1 MTEQAKKQWTIA
13 DLTEA
18 MPRGMSDFQMKQ
30 FVINSQ
36 ITPIKQLQQIAMEAD
51 VREEN
56 LRKADYED
64 KKNQLKVEI
73 LKKKFDRE
81 TDPLYKL
88 EIELEIAQLEE
99 KMYLNI
105 KERKRLYN
113 ELKTFYEVLDYFN
126 ENYDIEELIAMKDTL
141 EIDYWVKRLGRQA
154 GLDIVSTGRIST
166 GNLQAMLDLPEE
178 IFQVTLKEAL
188 RITNEMANYIPVPQ
202 LGAEPDKENL
212 IKFNQDGTYDKIARS

>member
-81 TDPLYKL
+81 TDPLYL
-88 EIELEIAQLEE
+88 S
-99 KMYLNI
+99 
-105 KERKRLYN
+105 
-113 ELKTFYEVLDYFN
+113 
-126 ENYDIEELIAMKDTL
+126 LIH
-141 EIDYWVKRLGRQA
+141 I
-154 GLDIVSTGRIST
+154 
-166 GNLQAMLDLPEE
+166 
-178 IFQVTLKEAL
+178 
-188 RITNEMANYIPVPQ
+188 
-202 LGAEPDKENL
+202 
-212 IKFNQDGTYDKIARS
+212 